1 MRNPRDRADAPRRL
15 VSSSTSQVRASSASV
30 TRRSTIQSG
39 TDPKFVADHWTEQD
53 VVLAIVGPVGTA
65 PPLQPSK
72 TVAATTTKSLTID
85 AGVGDTPN
93 GTSDKVTYKRAP

>member
-1 MRNPRDRADAPRRL
+1 M
-15 VSSSTSQVRASSASV
+15 
-30 TRRSTIQSG
+30 
-39 TDPKFVADHWTEQD
+39 DPKFVADHLTEQD
-53 VVLAIVGPVGTA
+53 VLAIVGLVGTA

-93 GTSDKVTYKRAP
+93 GTSDKVPYKRAP